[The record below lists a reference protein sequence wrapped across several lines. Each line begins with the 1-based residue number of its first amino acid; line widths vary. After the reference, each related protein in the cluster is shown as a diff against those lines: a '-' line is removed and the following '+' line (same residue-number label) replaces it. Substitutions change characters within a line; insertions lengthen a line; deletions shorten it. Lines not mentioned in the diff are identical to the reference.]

1 MGVSPQAVPPTPPNV
16 RGQQGPLSQVAAGA
30 PNPVD
35 LITSKLTS
43 IADEMR
49 RILPLVQQVKPGAMM
64 YFERGLQAF
73 ALGMSELQ
81 GESRPDMSPPAPPEG
96 PSEPPPAPSESA
108 GPPLGGGYPSA

>member
-1 MGVSPQAVPPTPPNV
+1 MATAPQMTPPTPPNV
-16 RGQQGPLSQVAAGA
+16 RGQQGPLGQVSAGA

-81 GESRPDMSPPAPPEG
+81 GESRPDMTPPTPPES
-96 PSEPPPAPSESA
+96 PNEPPPAPSESA
-108 GPPLGGGYPSA
+108 GPPLGGGYPGA